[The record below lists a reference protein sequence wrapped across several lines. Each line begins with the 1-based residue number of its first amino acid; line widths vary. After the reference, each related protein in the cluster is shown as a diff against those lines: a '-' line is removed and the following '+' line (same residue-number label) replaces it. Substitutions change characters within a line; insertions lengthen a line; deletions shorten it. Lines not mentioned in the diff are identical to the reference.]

1 LHDGAVETKGFV
13 LETLSAEKD
22 MASLPSLACLADD
35 VLALI
40 GNTPLI
46 AIAATATTRRL
57 RPRAKVW
64 AKMEQANPG
73 GSVKDRISLAMIEEA
88 ERDGRLKAG
97 GVVVEPT
104 SGNTG
109 IGLALVCA
117 VRGYRCVLA
126 MPESMSL
133 ERRQLLEAFGA
144 EVVLTPEEEQLAG
157 AVARARAIAESTPGA
172 FMPQQFDNDANPR
185 VHAATT
191 AREILEAMRGLSIDA
206 FVAGVGTGGT
216 ISGVG
221 GVLRRELSPAP
232 RIVAVE
238 PESCATL
245 SRGERGPS
253 KIQGLA
259 PGFVPKNYY
268 SEVVDE
274 VRTATDADAWQ
285 MKTELARGEGILV
298 GISAGAAVHV
308 ALEVASELGPGK
320 NVVTVLPDTGE
331 RYFSLE
337 EYFREGAP

>member
-1 LHDGAVETKGFV
+1 MT
-13 LETLSAEKD
+13 SAPPP
-22 MASLPSLACLADD
+22 LLADD

-40 GNTPLI
+40 GGTPLV
-46 AIAATATTRRL
+46 AIRTLGRDA
-57 RPRAKVW
+57 PRAAVW

-73 GSVKDRISLAMIEEA
+73 GSVKDRICLAMIEEA
-88 ERDGRLKAG
+88 ERSGRLRPG

-117 VRGYRCVLA
+117 VRGYRCILT
-126 MPESMSL
+126 MPESMTL

-144 EVVLTPEEEQLAG
+144 KLVLTPDDRQMEG
-157 AVARARAIAESTPGA
+157 AVARAREIAESTPGA
-172 FMPQQFDNDANPR
+172 FMPQQFDNAANPR
-185 VHAATT
+185 AHAETT
-191 AREILEAMRGLSIDA
+191 AREILEAMGPLGIDA

-221 GVLRRELSPAP
+221 EVLRRERRGPDGVRP

-238 PESCATL
+238 PDACATL
-245 SRGERGPS
+245 SRGERGPT

-259 PGFVPKNYY
+259 AGFVPKNYHP
-268 SEVVDE
+268 EVVDE
-274 VRTATDADAWQ
+274 VRTVTDADAWRT
-285 MKTELARGEGILV
+285 KVLLAQREGLLV

-308 ALEVASELGPGK
+308 ALEVARELGEGK

-337 EYFREGAP
+337 EYFDDA